1 MSEKL
6 QALCV
11 YEWPIW
17 TKEVCSFDWHY
28 DDLET
33 RLLLEGQVTVRT
45 YRSEVSFG
53 AFDLV
58 TFQKG
63 LSCHWY
69 VKEVVKKHY
78 RFGQVK

>member
-1 MSEKL
+1 MSITGVDRRITVEKAMSEKL

-33 RLLLEGQVTVRT
+33 RLLLKARLQSEPTAA
-45 YRSEVSFG
+45 RSVSG
-53 AFDLV
+53 HL
-58 TFQKG
+58 T
-63 LSCHWY
+63 W
-69 VKEVVKKHY
+69 
-78 RFGQVK
+78 